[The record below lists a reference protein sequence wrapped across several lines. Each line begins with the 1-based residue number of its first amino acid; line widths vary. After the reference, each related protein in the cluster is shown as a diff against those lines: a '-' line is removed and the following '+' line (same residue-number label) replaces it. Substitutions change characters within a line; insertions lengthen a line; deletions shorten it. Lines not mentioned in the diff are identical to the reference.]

1 MTSPCQEF
9 PLAWFLVLPS
19 LPANK
24 VSYKKIRGFKHS
36 LAQIHIVRRS
46 HLKNKAWGI
55 YNSEIRTMCVFS
67 SHHNWLRR
75 NCSFSL
81 LQKCFS
87 SGLYDICYCRC
98 QNNRASIFF
107 RILFLFSILN
117 FQMEI
122 RELNTVKYQHKI
134 FLYFRFASSFLY
146 FSWKQ
151 ENQFLKWKAKE
162 RRRT

>member
-55 YNSEIRTMCVFS
+55 YNSEIRTMGVFS

-122 RELNTVKYQHKI
+122 RELKTVKYQHKI
-134 FLYFRFASSFLY
+134 FLIF
-146 FSWKQ
+146 
-151 ENQFLKWKAKE
+151 
-162 RRRT
+162 